1 VATDV
6 LPRKDKY
13 VSSCCDCASAK
24 HDGLFQRVTVAET
37 VTDSSMSFNKSK
49 RLKTMQVEYKNIDAK
64 LVVNEIRNGRTL
76 EAVQKLFGIRLKS
89 EVQDLYLQGLMEMG
103 EIPEVDFNKPGNPSV
118 ARSSMSS
125 MPASMPASMPS
136 SMQQKPM
143 VRRREKSSVSPVVVI
158 KTANFRTIGQSGS
171 ITLNKALLI
180 EQLGFSVGDSF
191 EIYRENDGI
200 VLKKTATPQ

>member
-1 VATDV
+1 MRPVVA
-6 LPRKDKY
+6 
-13 VSSCCDCASAK
+13 DCASAK
-24 HDGLFQRVTVAET
+24 HDRRLSTRDRCGDGDKRL
-37 VTDSSMSFNKSK
+37 SMSFNKSK
-49 RLKTMQVEYKNIDAK
+49 GLKTMQVEYKNIDAK

-103 EIPEVDFNKPGNPSV
+103 EIPEVDFNKPGNPSG
-118 ARSSMSS
+118 ARSGMSS
-125 MPASMPASMPS
+125 MPASLPS

-143 VRRREKSSVSPVVVI
+143 VRRREKAPVSPVVVI